1 MLVPDRLVWLDCV
14 KDQRDIHMHL
24 EKRMFW
30 KVTTLSP
37 PSVRWLDGWCGAGYN
52 LGAGLLYQAEYRS
65 KLKLSGSTKSDVVSL
80 PLAPLYP
87 IFYTYSCLTHGINFC
102 PLSPPFILAVLWPS
116 LAVYRLGL
124 VVSCFITKYLT
135 CYVANWTVLTDVNTK
150 KALPLLCK

>member
-1 MLVPDRLVWLDCV
+1 MTLNVLVPDGLVWLDHF

-65 KLKLSGSTKSDVVSL
+65 KLKLSGNTKSDVVSL

-87 IFYTYSCLTHGINFC
+87 IFYTYSCLTHGINFA
-102 PLSPPFILAVLWPS
+102 L
-116 LAVYRLGL
+116 L
-124 VVSCFITKYLT
+124 V
-135 CYVANWTVLTDVNTK
+135 
-150 KALPLLCK
+150 LPLY